1 MAERSV
7 AGRLAA
13 AGRDDADDAAETAG
27 LGPRLLAY
35 LLDSV
40 VLAAF
45 ALVFAIIAGS
55 IIFFS
60 SNGGESNPSDEAF
73 TALVVVV
80 LLTMPAWLLFTL
92 TLFWKRGQSIG
103 QYLMGIEITRDDAKV
118 PGNAQIAAYCVCLHP
133 LVFHPIMALLWAYAA
148 YQSLIVQSSLIL
160 LIVGITMAF
169 LSVLGPLATLAF
181 AITDKRR
188 RGIHDRLAGMRVIKV
203 LYGE

>member
-13 AGRDDADDAAETAG
+13 VGRDNADDAAETAG
-27 LGPRLLAY
+27 LGPRLAAY

-45 ALVFAIIAGS
+45 ALIFAIAAGA
-55 IIFFS
+55 IVFFS
-60 SNGGESNPSDEAF
+60 SDGGESNPSDEAF
-73 TALVVVV
+73 TALVIVV
-80 LLTMPAWLLFTL
+80 LLAVPAWLIFIVA
-92 TLFWKRGQSIG
+92 LFWKRGQSIG

-118 PGNAQIAAYCVCLHP
+118 PGNAQILAYTLCLHP
-133 LVFHPIMALLWAYAA
+133 LLFHPIMAGLWAYAA
-148 YQSLIVQSSLIL
+148 YQSLLQSSLVL
-160 LIVGITMAF
+160 LIAGIMMAF
-169 LSVLGPLATLAF
+169 LSLFGPLASLAF
-181 AITDKRR
+181 VLTDKRR